1 MNIVAFDT
9 ATDVCS
15 VALRTANG
23 TWHDHRAEPRQ
34 QARLLLPMIDA
45 LVIEAGISMADLDVV
60 VYGRGPGSF
69 TGVRIAVA
77 AAQGISLATGARTLG
92 VSTLASVAQVAYEKS
107 GATAIVAS
115 LDARMGEVYLGHYV
129 MDESLGVVELRG
141 AESVVAPAELGNAEH
156 GALFAGSGA
165 ERYADRVA
173 GRIERDVW
181 PTALSLLRLAEP
193 VINAGNLDAPGE
205 AEPVYLRDKVAL
217 TEKERGVG

>member
-1 MNIVAFDT
+1 
-9 ATDVCS
+9 
-15 VALRTANG
+15 
-23 TWHDHRAEPRQ
+23 
-34 QARLLLPMIDA
+34 
-45 LVIEAGISMADLDVV
+45 
-60 VYGRGPGSF
+60 
-69 TGVRIAVA
+69 
-77 AAQGISLATGARTLG
+77 
-92 VSTLASVAQVAYEKS
+92 
-107 GATAIVAS
+107 
-115 LDARMGEVYLGHYV
+115 MGEVYLGHYV
-129 MDESLGVVELRG
+129 MDESLGVVELQG